1 MMERRAV
8 LTVTGLQKSFGGVQ
22 ALNGVDFDLEAG
34 EIHALCGENGAGK
47 STLVRMIAGLM
58 RPDEGEIRIDGNL
71 LKPGQL
77 TSVKQVSVVYQEL
90 SIIPHLSVLDNVLL
104 GDPDVGQ
111 LYIRKRYA
119 ARARQTLDQLGLSE
133 IPLDVEAGRLAIAE
147 QQLLEICRAVM
158 RGARILILDE
168 PTASLSDAEIQRVF
182 KTVRWLRENGTA
194 VIYISHRLPEI
205 FALTDRTTVFR
216 NGRRVLTKPTGDWT
230 SEELVAEMIGRE
242 VKPAHSVRD
251 RTDLQKAAKV
261 LELKALSVAGKY
273 QPVTLDFRAGEII
286 GVIGQLGSGANALI
300 ETLAGLEA
308 RHEGSVTLNGAA
320 IDVTSLSAAM
330 SSGIAYVS
338 EDRGGKSL
346 FLGAPIEVN
355 LTSAI
360 LDRLNRAGVLSLGE
374 ARKRALDLARRFQID
389 GRRLPLAAS
398 TLSGGNQQKV
408 AIAKSVALE
417 PKVLVLNE
425 PTRGVDV
432 GARPEIYR
440 ALQALARQGLV
451 ILFFSTDLEE
461 IRELSQRVITVFRGE
476 IVNDLAV
483 EETAMD
489 RILGDVVRGPGM
501 ARAA

>member
-1 MMERRAV
+1 MGSTV
-8 LTVTGLQKSFGGVQ
+8 LTVRGVCKSFGGVQ
-22 ALNGVDFDLEAG
+22 ALKGVDFDLDAG

-58 RPDEGEIRIDGNL
+58 KPDEGEIRIDGSA
-71 LKPGQL
+71 LKSGQL
-77 TSVKQVSVVYQEL
+77 TSAKQVSVVYQEL

-104 GDPDVGQ
+104 GDPAVGR

-119 ARARQTLDQLGLSE
+119 ARVRHILDQLGLTDV
-133 IPLDVEAGRLAIAE
+133 PLDVEAGRLAIAE

-182 KTVRWLRENGTA
+182 KTVRWLRENGAA
-194 VIYISHRLPEI
+194 VIYISHRLTEI
-205 FALTDRTTVFR
+205 FALTDRITVFR
-216 NGRRVLTKPTGDWT
+216 NGQRVLTKPTQEWSHD
-230 SEELVAEMIGRE
+230 ELVAEMIGRE
-242 VKPAHSVRD
+242 VKSAHAARAS
-251 RTDLQKAAKV
+251 TDGERAPKV
-261 LELKALSVAGKY
+261 LELKAVAVRGKF
-273 QPVTLDFRAGEII
+273 QPATLDFHAGEIV

-300 ETLAGLEA
+300 ETLAGLEPH
-308 RHEGSVTLNGAA
+308 HEGTINLRGSAVDAA
-320 IDVTSLSAAM
+320 SLAAAM
-330 SSGIAYVS
+330 RAGIAYVP

-360 LDRLNRAGVLSLGE
+360 LDRLNRGGFLSLGE
-374 ARKRALDLARRFQID
+374 ARRRAVDLARRFQID
-389 GRRLPLAAS
+389 DRRLPLAAS

-408 AIAKSVALE
+408 AIAKSVAME

-432 GARPEIYR
+432 GARSEIYR
-440 ALQALARQGLV
+440 ELQALARRGLV
-451 ILFFSTDLEE
+451 VLFFSTDLEE

-476 IVNDLAV
+476 IVNDLPV
-483 EETAMD
+483 DETSMESVL
-489 RILGDVVRGPGM
+489 RDVVRGSAV